1 MNLGTIMM
9 DVSGLTLS
17 EKEKTQ
23 LGKSSI
29 GGVILFSRNF
39 EDIYQ
44 VKSLIHSIR
53 LTNQNLLIA
62 VDHEGGRVQRFRKG
76 FTHLPAMAKLG
87 DIYDKNPTMSREMLT
102 HTFHARIMHAF
113 NQAAGQLHHHIR
125 VGMEG
130 SIANHRRC
138 EPIRIYSLLLTTRV
152 GGYNA
157 LERALRICQRWQ
169 NSVIFTIKIQLKL

>member
-1 MNLGTIMM
+1 MM

-53 LTNQNLLIA
+53 LT
-62 VDHEGGRVQRFRKG
+62 GK
-76 FTHLPAMAKLG
+76 
-87 DIYDKNPTMSREMLT
+87 
-102 HTFHARIMHAF
+102 F
-113 NQAAGQLHHHIR
+113 NIGK
-125 VGMEG
+125 
-130 SIANHRRC
+130 
-138 EPIRIYSLLLTTRV
+138 TR
-152 GGYNA
+152 
-157 LERALRICQRWQ
+157 
-169 NSVIFTIKIQLKL
+169 